1 MKKELLCL
9 MGFVL
14 LYVANPANAQY
25 TIPVMGTNNCTHG
38 DFITGVVLGE
48 IRNTNTACAGYGDY
62 TNQRTTLYTG
72 SENTIA
78 ITINSEY
85 HEAVGVFI
93 DWNQDFD
100 FTDEGEFF
108 SKGYVTVA
116 GETEYLTIKV
126 PANAKPGTTRMRVVC
141 QYGSP
146 ITKDNST
153 RTLSTFG
160 EYEDYSLVIER
171 KAGQTESG
179 EAAILEVYPNPTS
192 KTAEVF
198 TNLVAAD
205 FTLTDA
211 KGALVQ
217 KGMLE
222 SGMKIDLS
230 EFQPGVY
237 ALTVKHKDKTLV
249 KRIVKQ

>member
-1 MKKELLCL
+1 MKKTLPYLI
-9 MGFVL
+9 GFVM
-14 LYVANPANAQY
+14 LYFANPGLAQY
-25 TIPVMGTNNCTHG
+25 SIPVLGTNNCTHG
-38 DFITGVVLGE
+38 DFITGVVIGK
-48 IRNTNTACAGYGDY
+48 IKNTHTGCAGYGNY
-62 TNQRTTLYTG
+62 TDQRTTLYTG

-78 ITINSEY
+78 ITIHSEY

-100 FTDEGEFF
+100 FADEGEFF
-108 SKGYVTVA
+108 SNGYVTVA
-116 GETEYLTIKV
+116 GETEYLAIKV
-126 PANAKPGTTRMRVVC
+126 PADAKPGTTRMRVVC

-146 ITKDNST
+146 ITKENYN
-153 RTLSTFG
+153 RTTGNFG

-171 KAGQTESG
+171 KDS
-179 EAAILEVYPNPTS
+179 AITHPEGAMLEVYPNPTV

-211 KGALVQ
+211 KGTIIQRGV
-217 KGMLE
+217 LE
-222 SGMKIDLS
+222 SGMLIDLS

-237 ALTVKHKDKTLV
+237 ALTARYKDKTLV

>member
-1 MKKELLCL
+1 MKKELLYV
-9 MGFVL
+9 MAFVML
-14 LYVANPANAQY
+14 CIATPALAQYANPILGN
-25 TIPVMGTNNCTHG
+25 NNCTHG
-38 DFITGVVLGE
+38 DYITGVVMGK
-48 IRNTNTACAGYGDY
+48 IKNTNTGCAGYGDY

-72 SENTIA
+72 TENTIA
-78 ITINSEY
+78 ITIHSEY

-100 FTDEGEFF
+100 FADEGEFF
-108 SKGYVTVA
+108 SNGYVTVA
-116 GETEYLTIKV
+116 GETEYITIKV
-126 PANAKPGTTRMRVVC
+126 PADAKTGTTRMRVVC

-146 ITKDNST
+146 VTKENYN
-153 RTLSTFG
+153 RTTSSFG
-160 EYEDYSLVIER
+160 EYEDYSLVIEK
-171 KAGQTESG
+171 KAGPTENG
-179 EAAILEVYPNPTS
+179 EAAILEVYPNPTA

-198 TNLVAAD
+198 TNLIAAD

-211 KGALVQ
+211 KGTTVQ
-217 KGMLE
+217 RGALE